1 MNDEFYD
8 LLKDEENM
16 DLLDEILD
24 WIETGV
30 EDVVEVEAL
39 SQKVDILE
47 EHGEDVLVEKI
58 RNQLD
63 AL

>member
-8 LLKDEENM
+8 LLKDEKNM

-24 WIETGV
+24 CIETGV

-47 EHGEDVLVEKI
+47 EHGEDVLVERI

-63 AL
+63 VL

>member
-30 EDVVEVEAL
+30 EDVLEVEAL

-47 EHGEDVLVEKI
+47 EHGEDVLVENL

>member
-63 AL
+63 VL